1 MDYESR
7 AGLAEFRNSLAPE
20 FVRSL
25 AIVQG
30 AIGGGILVFALVV
43 LWMSTTSSPGPVE
56 SSPVLALLM
65 QILTLAHLVVAIV
78 LFPLAHIIF
87 ARILSPERLRKA
99 AQSGPGSVL
108 SLMRTAIVVR
118 LALYEAVAFFGLMV
132 CLVGAIRGILAVEPI
147 YWVNGISAAVML
159 LFIVRTFP
167 TKERLVALY
176 EERSRG

>member
-56 SSPVLALLM
+56 SSPVLA
-65 QILTLAHLVVAIV
+65 
-78 LFPLAHIIF
+78 
-87 ARILSPERLRKA
+87 
-99 AQSGPGSVL
+99 
-108 SLMRTAIVVR
+108 
-118 LALYEAVAFFGLMV
+118 
-132 CLVGAIRGILAVEPI
+132 
-147 YWVNGISAAVML
+147 
-159 LFIVRTFP
+159 
-167 TKERLVALY
+167 
-176 EERSRG
+176 